1 MQNGGSKSGII
12 AIRVSTESK
21 RIYVRT
27 RKWPFLLAGVLFV
40 IPWLLLAWLYFGTP
54 HSAIVETE
62 KDPAN
67 PKYRIESGP
76 WGELD
81 CYEFITDPPLEFG
94 ADELFPPGDAEWH
107 FGSISREAL
116 AALLESADLPKDV
129 RATLLAG
136 AEFVPDQGWVMRPP
150 DEAIL
155 NLSPTAR
162 KRIYDELAK
171 NQANRRQVDPFIF
184 KPAQFDAWLAE
195 GKFSPAV
202 VANVRKLLYPHGDT
216 MLLADT
222 VTLLKPIRDRDERR
236 RLLNVLLRRSTVM
249 VKLRLYEKSD
259 IKALANYWGAGGRQN
274 EVLPLL
280 ESLSLNP
287 GGMRVDIAL
296 LLPPFARNRL
306 YMYPLPSLNPAAMH
320 RDCHWTAF
328 NFFSDM
334 PDDKYADPAKVKSQ
348 LVMNYAPISDA
359 PRLGDIALLNTSDDR
374 IVHSCVYIADDLYFS
389 KNGPSHI
396 SPWVLMRLADVKAL
410 FPAYDGLAVKH
421 YRLLKKS

>member
-1 MQNGGSKSGII
+1 MQKGSSASKII
-12 AIRVSTESK
+12 AIRVSSESQ
-21 RIYVRT
+21 RIYVRA
-27 RKWPFLLAGVLFV
+27 RKWSFALLSVLFV
-40 IPWLLLAWLYFGTP
+40 IPWLLLAWLYFGMPRTA
-54 HSAIVETE
+54 SVATAL
-62 KDPAN
+62 DPAN
-67 PKYRIESGP
+67 PKYQIKTGP

-94 ADELFPPGDAEWH
+94 TDELFPPSNAEWH

-116 AALLESADLPKDV
+116 AELFASAELPKDLA
-129 RATLLAG
+129 ATLLAG
-136 AEFVPDQGWVMRPP
+136 AEFVPNQGWVVRPT
-150 DEAIL
+150 DEAIF
-155 NLSPTAR
+155 NLSPSAR

-195 GKFSPAV
+195 GNFTPAV
-202 VANVRKLLYPHGDT
+202 VANVKKLLYPHENS

-222 VTLLKPIRDRDERR
+222 ITLLKTIPEQDERR

-249 VKLRLYEKSD
+249 VKLRMSEKAD
-259 IKALANYWGAGGRQN
+259 VRALAKYWGAGGREK
-274 EVLPLL
+274 EVTPLL

-287 GGMRVDIAL
+287 GGMRIDISL

-306 YMYPLPSLNPAAMH
+306 YMYPLPSSNPVAMH

-328 NFFSDM
+328 NFFSET
-334 PDDKYADPAKVKSQ
+334 PDDKFADPAKIKAQ
-348 LVMNYAPISDA
+348 LDTSYGLISDT
-359 PRLGDIALLNTSDDR
+359 PRLGDIAMFNTPDDR
-374 IVHSCVYIADDLYFS
+374 VVHSCVYIADDLYFS

-410 FPAYDGLAVKH
+410 FPAYDELAVKH

>member
-1 MQNGGSKSGII
+1 MQKGNSGSSII
-12 AIRVSTESK
+12 AIRVSSESK

-27 RKWPFLLAGVLFV
+27 RKWPFVLAGVLFV
-40 IPWLLLAWLYFGTP
+40 IPWLLLAWQYFGRP
-54 HSAIVETE
+54 KSAMVVTE

-67 PKYRIESGP
+67 PKYQIKNGP

-81 CYEFITDPPLEFG
+81 CYEFITDPALEFG
-94 ADELFPPGDAEWH
+94 TDDLFPPSNAEWR

-116 AALLESADLPKDV
+116 TALLESAELPKGLS
-129 RATLLAG
+129 ATLLSG
-136 AEFVPDQGWVMRPP
+136 AEFVPNQGWVMRPP

-155 NLSPTAR
+155 NLGPSAR

-195 GKFSPAV
+195 GHFSPAV
-202 VANVRKLLYPHGDT
+202 VANVRKLLYPHGDS

-222 VTLLKPIRDRDERR
+222 ITLLKTIPEQNERR
-236 RLLNVLLRRSTVM
+236 RLLNVLMRRSTVM
-249 VKLRLYEKSD
+249 VKLRLHEKSD
-259 IKALANYWGAGGRQN
+259 IKALVNYWGAGGRAK

-280 ESLSLNP
+280 ESLRLNP
-287 GGMRVDIAL
+287 GGMRIDVSL

-306 YMYPLPSLNPAAMH
+306 YMYPLPSSNPVAMH

-328 NFFSDM
+328 NFFSEI
-334 PDDKYADPAKVKSQ
+334 PDDKFTDPAKVKAQ
-348 LVMNYAPISDA
+348 LETSYGLISDA
-359 PRLGDIALLNTSDDR
+359 PRLGDIAMLNTPDDR